1 MDQPPASRFV
11 MPGQR
16 PALWWCGLFLAVA
29 MLAGCTP
36 PLLRQAHPA
45 ELQAEWL
52 AFLVDGKTTREEVL
66 LRLGTPSAHFEG
78 ERIITYA
85 FSRSSTG
92 GWVREGRTRAGG
104 TTMVRADS
112 FVPAYR
118 SYRVSNLVLAFAVD
132 GRLARHSLVVQE

>member
-1 MDQPPASRFV
+1 MDQPPASRSV
-11 MPGQR
+11 LPGQR
-16 PALWWCGLFLAVA
+16 LSLRCGGLFLALA
-29 MLAGCTP
+29 MLVGCTP

-78 ERIITYA
+78 ERILTYA

-92 GWVREGRTRAGG
+92 GWVREGKSKAGG
-104 TTMVRADS
+104 TTLVRDDS
-112 FVPAYR
+112 FAPAYR
-118 SYRVSNLVLAFAVD
+118 SYRVSNLVLAFAAD
-132 GRLARHSLVVQE
+132 GRLARHSLVVPE

>member
-1 MDQPPASRFV
+1 MDQPPASRSV
-11 MPGQR
+11 LPGQR
-16 PALWWCGLFLAVA
+16 LSLRCDGLFLALA
-29 MLAGCTP
+29 MLVGCTP

-78 ERIITYA
+78 ERILTYA

-92 GWVREGRTRAGG
+92 GWVREGKSKAGG
-104 TTMVRADS
+104 TTLVRDDS
-112 FVPAYR
+112 FAPAYR
-118 SYRVSNLVLAFAVD
+118 SYRVSNLVLAFAAD
-132 GRLARHSLVVQE
+132 GRLARHSLVVPE